1 MQDSRLSIKL
11 VVLSIA
17 MFGFGFA
24 LVPIYDVF
32 CDLTG
37 FGGRTASSAEIVVE
51 QPDISRTVKLEFIA
65 SVDRSAPFEFRPSVG
80 SMKVHPGRIYET
92 TYFAENLRDAD
103 IVSQAV
109 PSVAPGLA
117 AQYLK
122 KIECFCFTEQAF
134 GAGEGREMGVTF
146 MVDAGLPAH
155 IDTLTLSYALFAAE
169 KLK

>member
-1 MQDSRLSIKL
+1 
-11 VVLSIA
+11 

-32 CDLTG
+32 CDVTG
-37 FGGRTASSAEIVVE
+37 FGGRTASSAENVVE
-51 QPDISRTVKLEFIA
+51 QPVADRGVRLEFVA
-65 SVDRSAPFEFRPSVG
+65 SVDRSAPFEFRPTVA
-80 SMKVHPGRIYET
+80 SMRVQPGRIYET
-92 TYFAENLRDAD
+92 AYFARNLRDSD

-134 GAGEGREMGVTF
+134 SAGEGRDMGVTF
-146 MVDAGLPAH
+146 MVDPELPLH

-169 KLK
+169 